1 MKRSYTREEQKQRD
15 NLKLAII
22 VWAVILLAVV
32 VKWAVGA

>member
-1 MKRSYTREEQKQRD
+1 MKRSYTREEQKKRD